1 MANRPVKLKNR
12 GGDYLYPY
20 TDNIP
25 TASISVAGKVKLDA
39 SPTSGSDNAITSG
52 AVYSALAGKLAANG
66 TASKATA
73 DANGND
79 IAATYATKT
88 ELTTVK
94 NSVPV
99 DGNLVH
105 KSGNETIAGT
115 KTFSASPILPTPAV
129 GDSSTKGAT
138 TAYVNNKFK
147 KVSALPANPDAN
159 TYYFIPE

>member
-1 MANRPVKLKNR
+1 MVEKEVLKLYDMSVGELKSLWR
-12 GGDYLYPY
+12 QYFDSEPIWKTKRFYIPRLAYLMQELEYGGVPE
-20 TDNIP
+20 N
-25 TASISVAGKVKLDA
+25 
-39 SPTSGSDNAITSG
+39 
-52 AVYSALAGKLAANG
+52 
-66 TASKATA
+66 
-73 DANGND
+73 
-79 IAATYATKT
+79 
-88 ELTTVK
+88 VK

-105 KSGNETIAGT
+105 KSGDETIGGT

-129 GDSSTKGAT
+129 GDSSAKGAT

>member
-25 TASISVAGKVKLDA
+25 TASASVAGKVKLDA
-39 SPTSGSDNAITSG
+39 SLTSGSGNAITSG
-52 AVYSALAGKLAANG
+52 AVYSALAGKLSANG

-73 DANGND
+73 DANGNN
-79 IAATYATKT
+79 IASTYATKT

-105 KSGNETIAGT
+105 KSGDETIGGT

-129 GDSSTKGAT
+129 GDSSTKSAT